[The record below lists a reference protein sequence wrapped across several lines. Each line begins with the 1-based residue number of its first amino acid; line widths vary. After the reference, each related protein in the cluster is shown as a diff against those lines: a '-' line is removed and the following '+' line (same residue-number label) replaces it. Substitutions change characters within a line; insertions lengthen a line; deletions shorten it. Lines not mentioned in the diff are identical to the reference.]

1 MLFATTWIDLEIV
14 VLSKVSQTEKE
25 RYCVTSLLC
34 EIYKKD
40 DTNELT
46 YKIETHRLRNDPCQE
61 KR

>member
-40 DTNELT
+40 DTNVMVCNLLGKKT
-46 YKIETHRLRNDPCQE
+46 
-61 KR
+61 